1 VKTEPKLT
9 LEEKDVIKAEM
20 EQQEEEFWSKLEQ
33 AYAER
38 EEDER

>member
-1 VKTEPKLT
+1 MKTELKLT
-9 LEEKDVIKAEM
+9 LEEKDLIKTEM

-38 EEDER
+38 GEDER